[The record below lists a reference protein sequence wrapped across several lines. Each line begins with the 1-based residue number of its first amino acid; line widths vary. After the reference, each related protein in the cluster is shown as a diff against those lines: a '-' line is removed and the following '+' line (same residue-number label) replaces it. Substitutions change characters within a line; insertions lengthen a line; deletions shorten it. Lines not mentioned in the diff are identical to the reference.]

1 MVTVRFRHTENT
13 NPNEGAFTMKSSL
26 FLIIFLMYCALIITS
41 NSLAAGYQGFRELK
55 GKDCVLL
62 SEKDVQRLPS
72 VWYKYKNFI
81 KICPLKN
88 KATSRPSVSII
99 SIWTDD
105 YLNTQAT
112 KMWENFPH
120 TMIVDNNLSELGT
133 LPEFFPMGFRTEPII
148 YYGKWK
154 SGIPTEIRI
163 DVYNPTVSGDYYYS
177 PLTWND
183 KDKKYNMKDK
193 ESKSGKRP
201 RS

>member
-1 MVTVRFRHTENT
+1 
-13 NPNEGAFTMKSSL
+13 MKSSL
-26 FLIIFLMYCALIITS
+26 HRIIFLMYFVLIITS
-41 NSLAAGYQGFRELK
+41 NSLAAGYQGFKELK
-55 GKDCVLL
+55 ENDCVLL
-62 SEKDVQRLPS
+62 DEKDVQRLPS
-72 VWYKYKNFI
+72 AWYKYKNFI

-88 KATSRPSVSII
+88 KPASNASVYII

-105 YLNTQAT
+105 YLNAQAT
-112 KMWENFPH
+112 KMWEDFPH
-120 TMIVDNNLSELGT
+120 TIIVDNNLGELGT
-133 LPEFFPMGFRTEPII
+133 LPELFPMGFRTEPII

-154 SGIPTEIRI
+154 AGIPTEIRI

-201 RS
+201 